1 MLGDRHLRT
10 VSVLGFPNTTRPG
23 LLDDL
28 NRLGFAYR
36 WATRFLPL
44 DKTGANNALT
54 RLRRQ
59 WFAKRKSIVTLL
71 REVPYNEP
79 AQLLDSQA
87 AHKAPDPD
95 MAPPDLAGE
104 HVGFGLLTATIQ
116 VWDRSRAGAA
126 RKDARGAR

>member
-1 MLGDRHLRT
+1 MPECAPLDDAETLTYLHTTVSTRRHPVAVPETPMYLDAVLADTPLAGGIEPMLGDRHLRT

-54 RLRRQ
+54 
-59 WFAKRKSIVTLL
+59 SS
-71 REVPYNEP
+71 E
-79 AQLLDSQA
+79 
-87 AHKAPDPD
+87 
-95 MAPPDLAGE
+95 E
-104 HVGFGLLTATIQ
+104 HTSELQSLM
-116 VWDRSRAGAA
+116 R
-126 RKDARGAR
+126 